1 MGKSTGCVK
10 AFPQLDH
17 IKSIFQNLWL
27 YCNSLQTCMGLAGDI
42 ISTRQILIL
51 ESRTTSVQMFCST
64 MHSTPLLHHITFH
77 TLRSSI
83 ISHSTP
89 LLHHITSF
97 LSMTLF
103 TCFSI
108 SWEFGM
114 SNWRLS
120 LECPS
125 SEEFCSQKNCFIHNL
140 CIHVDNYNQCHQF
153 SYILRH
159 TDNACVYTRH
169 TDSLAQHACA
179 VSAILAA
186 HYNIDLLLP
195 YS

>member
-1 MGKSTGCVK
+1 MGKSTGCIK
-10 AFPQLDH
+10 AFPQLDR
-17 IKSIFQNLWL
+17 IKSIFQDLWL
-27 YCNSLQTCMGLAGDI
+27 YCNSLQTCMRLAGDI
-42 ISTRQILIL
+42 ISTCQILIL

-64 MHSTPLLHHITFH
+64 M
-77 TLRSSI
+77 
-83 ISHSTP
+83 HSTP

-120 LECPS
+120 VECPS
-125 SEEFCSQKNCFIHNL
+125 SEEFCSQKNCFIHNP
-140 CIHVDNYNQCHQF
+140 CIHVNNYNQCHQF
-153 SYILRH
+153 SYILGH